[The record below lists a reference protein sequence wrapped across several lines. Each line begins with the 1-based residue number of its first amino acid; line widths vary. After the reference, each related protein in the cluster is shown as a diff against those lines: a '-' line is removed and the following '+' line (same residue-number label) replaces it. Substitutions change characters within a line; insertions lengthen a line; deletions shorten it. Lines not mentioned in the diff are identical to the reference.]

1 MNVEAILKVKGDGVV
16 TIAPTATIAEAV
28 ELLCRKRIG
37 ALVVSAGG
45 AEPQGIL
52 SERDI
57 VFRVVAAGLD
67 TRTTRIDEVMTRDP
81 QTVHPDLPFGSAL
94 IVMHEGGFR
103 HLPVVEDG
111 KAVGIVS
118 SRIALDPALEEF
130 AAEKSRRQHFLRMR
144 NAPRRK

>member
-57 VFRVVAAGLD
+57 VHGLGAQGASLLDRRVQDLMTKTVVTCSPQDRLADLMALMTERRIRHIPVLRNGRLAGLVSIGD
-67 TRTTRIDEVMTRDP
+67 VVKNRLDEIELETSS
-81 QTVHPDLPFGSAL
+81 L
-94 IVMHEGGFR
+94 
-103 HLPVVEDG
+103 
-111 KAVGIVS
+111 KAYVAG
-118 SRIALDPALEEF
+118 
-130 AAEKSRRQHFLRMR
+130 AA
-144 NAPRRK
+144 

>member
-1 MNVEAILKVKGDGVV
+1 MNVEAILKVKGDAVV

-57 VFRVVAAGLD
+57 VHGLGAQGASLLDRRVQDLMTKAVVTCSPQDRLADLMALMTERRIRHIPVLRNGRLAGLVSIGD
-67 TRTTRIDEVMTRDP
+67 VVKNRLDEIELETSS
-81 QTVHPDLPFGSAL
+81 L
-94 IVMHEGGFR
+94 
-103 HLPVVEDG
+103 
-111 KAVGIVS
+111 KAYVAG
-118 SRIALDPALEEF
+118 
-130 AAEKSRRQHFLRMR
+130 AA
-144 NAPRRK
+144 

>member
-1 MNVEAILKVKGDGVV
+1 MLDDRVRTVMGKRKLIEASPGTAIVEAARLMARGNVGAILVIDKQ
-16 TIAPTATIAEAV
+16 
-28 ELLCRKRIG
+28 R
-37 ALVVSAGG
+37 LV
-45 AEPQGIL
+45 GIL

-67 TRTTRIDEVMTRDP
+67 TRTTRIAEVMTRDP

-111 KAVGIVS
+111 RAVGMVS
-118 SRIALDPALEEF
+118 SRMALDPALEEF
-130 AAEKSRRQHFLRMR
+130 AAEKSRREHFLRMR